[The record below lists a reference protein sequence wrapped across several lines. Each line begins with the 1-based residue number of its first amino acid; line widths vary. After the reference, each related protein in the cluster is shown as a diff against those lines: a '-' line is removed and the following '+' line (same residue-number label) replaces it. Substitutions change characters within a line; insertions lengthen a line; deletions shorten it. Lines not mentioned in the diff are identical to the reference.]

1 LVSFIVALVK
11 SAVVMANELRAEAT
25 SYLPEAARWRAPPP
39 LMRPRYSQIY
49 ALCERESLARALALS
64 WAITP
69 FVVPFDLFEPQ
80 NTIETAVKFLV
91 NHGRLRQGSTVV
103 IIGIITAGEE
113 IVDAEQMRI
122 I

>member
-1 LVSFIVALVK
+1 
-11 SAVVMANELRAEAT
+11 MART
-25 SYLPEAARWRAPPP
+25 AA

-64 WAITP
+64 WAIAP

-80 NTIETAVKFLV
+80 NTIETALKFPV
-91 NHGRLRQGSTVV
+91 NHGRLRPGSTVV
-103 IIGIITAGEE
+103 IIGLITAGEE
-113 IVDAEQMRI
+113 IVDAEQMPI